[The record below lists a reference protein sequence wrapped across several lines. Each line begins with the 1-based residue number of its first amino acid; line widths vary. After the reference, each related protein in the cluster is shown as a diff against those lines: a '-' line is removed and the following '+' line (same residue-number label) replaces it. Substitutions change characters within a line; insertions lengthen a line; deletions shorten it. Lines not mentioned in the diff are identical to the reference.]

1 MPTFMTPDRRKL
13 GRLPSPPDSRT
24 LQLSR
29 YMPAIQEPP
38 PSYYDTAPQIITT
51 PTWSNTRFGD
61 CTVAAR
67 ANQCLVEDS
76 AHAAAP
82 ILDPQ
87 LVIDEYFELTGFHDT
102 GLSMRVA
109 LNHWRKSPFLNTR
122 PIHAYAAISP
132 TNAELI
138 RESIYTFGSAYI
150 ALNMPTAWRGAH
162 TWTRGQG
169 HAYAPG
175 SWGAHCV
182 ALIAYDPTEVI
193 ALTWGARQPITW
205 PALAYYCDEAYAVLG
220 PDWCDINMHS
230 PSGIDLATLRAD
242 LAAIDTEPTPQD

>member
-24 LQLSR
+24 LQLRR
-29 YMPAIQEPP
+29 YLAFEPVMPPR
-38 PSYYDTAPQIITT
+38 SCDTAPTIVAP
-51 PTWSNTRFGD
+51 PTWSNTRYGD

-67 ANQCLVEDS
+67 ANQCLVEDC

-87 LVIDEYFELTGFHDT
+87 LVIDEYFELTQNHDT

-122 PIHAYAAISP
+122 PIHAYAAIDPVSSYQVRQ
-132 TNAELI
+132 A
-138 RESIYTFGSAYI
+138 IYTFGSSFI
-150 ALNMPTAWRGAH
+150 ALNLPTAWRGAH
-162 TWTRGQG
+162 LWTRGIG

-182 ALIAYDPTEVI
+182 ALIAYDPDTVV

-205 PALAYYCDEAYAVLG
+205 SALAYYCDEAYAVLG
-220 PDWCDINMHS
+220 PDWSDINMPS
-230 PSGIDLATLRAD
+230 PRGIDLDMLRAD
-242 LAAIDTEPTPQD
+242 LAAIDTEPTPED